1 MSADAVPGK
10 VLPGAPG
17 SLVGTDPT
25 RPGEVAVRAVETVL
39 ALVVLA
45 TAVAASA
52 RWLRAPAPSLLV
64 AAGLVV
70 GMLPGVPVVQVTPD
84 LVGLIVLPPLL
95 DGAGEDL
102 RWRDLRA
109 VWQPVTLLAS
119 GLVLAS
125 AAAVGLVAA
134 LVTPLPASMA
144 FLLGSVLASTDPVA
158 VTALGRRLALP
169 ARVQALVKG
178 ESLFN
183 DATGLV
189 LFRVAA
195 GIAVAGGSVAAGQVA
210 GQFVL

>member
-64 AAGLVV
+64 AAGLLL
-70 GMLPGVPVVQVTPD
+70 GILPGVPVAQGAPGRG
-84 LVGLIVLPPLL
+84 GLIVLPPLL
-95 DGAGEDL
+95 YAAGEEL
-102 RWRDLRA
+102 PWRYLQA

-125 AAAVGLVAA
+125 AAVVGLVAA

-144 FLLGSVLASTDPVA
+144 
-158 VTALGRRLALP
+158 
-169 ARVQALVKG
+169 
-178 ESLFN
+178 
-183 DATGLV
+183 
-189 LFRVAA
+189 
-195 GIAVAGGSVAAGQVA
+195 
-210 GQFVL
+210 